1 MPGAAMLL
9 VTIRFGPVLHVWRDG
24 DEVVAVPLDRHAA
37 MTLLRDLAGA
47 LR

>member
-1 MPGAAMLL
+1 MPGAGVLL
-9 VTIRFGPVLHVWRDG
+9 ITVRPGPTLHVWKDG